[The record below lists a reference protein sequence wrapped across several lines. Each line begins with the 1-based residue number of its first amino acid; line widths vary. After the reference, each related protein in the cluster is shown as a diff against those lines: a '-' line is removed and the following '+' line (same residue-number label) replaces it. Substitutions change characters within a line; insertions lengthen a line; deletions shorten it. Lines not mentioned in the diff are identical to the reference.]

1 MDSILKG
8 KPLTRKPSATDWP
21 ARFGGRGS
29 GIRSP
34 YPIVFQGPFKHLLL
48 QRTSNDLLGVGF
60 VWSEPS
66 STSQT
71 VYHENEYVLE
81 TVYVL
86 QLTPTI
92 KIQPDFQM
100 IWDPAFH
107 EDTSRAMV
115 FQLQLVLA
123 W

>member
-1 MDSILKG
+1 V
-8 KPLTRKPSATDWP
+8 
-21 ARFGGRGS
+21 S
-29 GIRSP
+29 GAAAAQ
-34 YPIVFQGPFKHLLL
+34 VGTGFVVQGPFKHLLL
-48 QRTSNDLLGVGF
+48 HRTSNDLLGTGF
-60 VWSEPS
+60 VWSQPS
-66 STSQT
+66 DTKKT
-71 VYHENEYVLE
+71 IYHENEFVWE

-107 EDTSRAMV
+107 QNTDHAMV

>member
-1 MDSILKG
+1 
-8 KPLTRKPSATDWP
+8 
-21 ARFGGRGS
+21 
-29 GIRSP
+29 
-34 YPIVFQGPFKHLLL
+34 
-48 QRTSNDLLGVGF
+48 
-60 VWSEPS
+60 
-66 STSQT
+66 
-71 VYHENEYVLE
+71 
-81 TVYVL
+81 L